1 MWGGGGGGGDQRLQ
15 NGQVNS
21 VRFVRDAE
29 MIDQLTG
36 VDNTDVGEEEDYDEE
51 EFARGCGL
59 NTQQIKDLD
68 NVDLEDDNE
77 GVVSIAETPLT
88 EAQNPIKPTYSAV
101 LMSAQKMVPMAGG
114 KENRGKARGVIEENE
129 RRSERNIRLGEQN
142 VVDRA
147 VDRTKYK
154 NLETAKVLGGSA
166 EG

>member
-1 MWGGGGGGGDQRLQ
+1 
-15 NGQVNS
+15 
-21 VRFVRDAE
+21 

-51 EFARGCGL
+51 EFARGCGV

-88 EAQNPIKPTYSAV
+88 EAQTPIKPTYSAV

-129 RRSERNIRLGEQN
+129 RRISECNIRLGEQN